1 MTQFEY
7 LAIAFSL
14 LYSLAALRII
24 GGLSE
29 AFETETR
36 SLPHLALSLV
46 HLFLVAVSFW
56 VFWSLRDADWTFIGF
71 LVALLIPGALYYCS
85 TVLIPAEPESV
96 ASWRDHHLEVRNRWY
111 LGLALWA
118 VGAALSA
125 TVNLGMGLAHP
136 ARGIHALALAVGLA
150 GGLSRS
156 ERVHRGLVALLVV
169 LSVVTVAAQLRPDWL
184 AGG

>member
-29 AFETETR
+29 AFEAETR
-36 SLPHLALSLV
+36 SLPHLALTFV
-46 HLFLVAVSFW
+46 QLFLVAVSFW
-56 VFWSLRDADWTFIGF
+56 VFWSLRDVDWTFVGF
-71 LVALLIPGALYYCS
+71 LVALLIPGTLYYCS
-85 TVLIPAEPESV
+85 TVLIPAEPDEV
-96 ASWRDHHLEVRNRWY
+96 ASWRDYHRDVRHQWY

-125 TVNLGMGLAHP
+125 TVNLGMGLGHP
-136 ARGIHALALAVGLA
+136 ARGIHGLAITVGLL
-150 GGLSRS
+150 GWLNRN
-156 ERVHRGLVALLVV
+156 ERLHRGLVALLIVMT
-169 LSVVTVAAQLRPDWL
+169 VVTVAVQLRPDWL
-184 AGG
+184 ATG